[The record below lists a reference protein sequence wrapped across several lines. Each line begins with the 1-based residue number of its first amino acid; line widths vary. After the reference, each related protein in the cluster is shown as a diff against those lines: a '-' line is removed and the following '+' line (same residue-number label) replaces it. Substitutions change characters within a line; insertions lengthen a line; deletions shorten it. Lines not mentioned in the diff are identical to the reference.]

1 MIVMAGWGIV
11 GSLIN
16 GPALALFANSIPAGF
31 FWYKN
36 R

>member
-1 MIVMAGWGIV
+1 MAGWGIV

-31 FWYKN
+31 F
-36 R
+36 